1 MPTRLGTGAG
11 RGAVVKRRC
20 VCCSTRH
27 RLMGIDTLQP
37 SYTGHDMPQQ
47 LNLNCPGSV
56 SDAIKLLLPAGPA

>member
-1 MPTRLGTGAG
+1 
-11 RGAVVKRRC
+11 
-20 VCCSTRH
+20 
-27 RLMGIDTLQP
+27 MGIDTLQP